1 MTTLNDLQQRL
12 ADLPPDELAEVSEEK
27 FMQMM
32 REEAQRSAKGKRN
45 FLAIKLKTRGYRF
58 DREDANAR

>member
-32 REEAQRSAKGKRN
+32 REEAQRSGKGKRN

-58 DREDANAR
+58 DREEANAR